1 MSAQAFG
8 GFPETTIGFLTELA
22 NNNNRDWFNDNKP
35 RYEATVL
42 APAMDFI
49 HAMAEPLSRISTHY
63 TALPKRGGGS
73 LMRVYRDVRFSRD
86 KRPYKTNIG
95 IQFRHEAGAD
105 VHAPGFYVHVAP
117 REVFVGVGAWHPDP
131 SALARIRSRI
141 AERPDEWQRARDAR
155 AFRRCFALGGD
166 SLKRPPRGF
175 DAAHPFIED
184 LQRKD
189 FLGMRS
195 LDELAA
201 CDPDFFADTVQS
213 FRAAAPFMAFLCA
226 ALDLP
231 F

>member
-8 GFPETTIGFLTELA
+8 GFPETAIGFLAELA
-22 NNNNRDWFNDNKP
+22 DNNNRDWFNDNKP
-35 RYEATVL
+35 RYEAAVL

-49 HAMAEPLSRISTHY
+49 DAMAEPLSRISAHY
-63 TALPKRGGGS
+63 TALPRRSGGS

-117 REVFVGVGAWHPDP
+117 REVFVGVGAWHPDA
-131 SALARIRSRI
+131 SALARIRTRI
-141 AERPDEWQRARDAR
+141 AERPEEWQRARDAR
-155 AFRRCFALGGD
+155 RFRRCFALAGD

-175 DAAHPFIED
+175 DATHPFIED
-184 LQRKD
+184 LRRKD
-189 FLGMRS
+189 FLGMRA